1 MGKFN
6 LISCKRNKIWLGL
19 WLFFIYIYLNSKN
32 VMKKL
37 GMYDYWLFKAK
48 IIAMYYKFIAQ
59 V

>member
-37 GMYDYWLFKAK
+37 CMYDANVVSL
-48 IIAMYYKFIAQ
+48 